1 MFLHNRE
8 HSGLC
13 VLGKGRNGF
22 FNLIAWIIGK
32 TFEVAPRFLSDWLA
46 FSQEICVV
54 QEFGTCNWITWRKHL
69 LPFER
74 LLCPCRKTTSSAA
87 STSLCRGQA
96 LLGVTCG
103 VPSKDT
109 YPCAALPGPG
119 RRYCLEAMPPAD
131 TAAASPAARLWTRE
145 QGCAVPGLGQT

>member
-32 TFEVAPRFLSDWLA
+32 MFEVAPRFLSDWLA

-54 QEFGTCNWITWRKHL
+54 WEFGTCNWVTQRKRL

-74 LLCPCRKTTSSAA
+74 LLCPCKKITSSAA
-87 STSLCRGQA
+87 STSLCRRQA
-96 LLGVTCG
+96 LLGVTCH
-103 VPSKDT
+103 VPSKDAH
-109 YPCAALPGPG
+109 PSAALPGP
-119 RRYCLEAMPPAD
+119 RCAYYLEAVPPAD
-131 TAAASPAARLWTRE
+131 TAAALPPAKPWMWE
-145 QGCAVPGLGQT
+145 PGSAVPGLGQI